1 MGYVDGAEGR
11 ISMAVENFG
20 NGMVITGDDIGV
32 YRLLSLRS
40 MLKMEISGLTRRG
53 ASASSIIRSETGLTG
68 SKEVLLRKYEA
79 WLKDRNFLK

>member
-1 MGYVDGAEGR
+1 
-11 ISMAVENFG
+11 MAIENFG

-32 YRLLSLRS
+32 YRMLSLRS

-53 ASASSIIRSETGLTG
+53 ASASSIIKSETGLTG
-68 SKEVLLRKYEA
+68 SKEVLLIRYEA

>member
-1 MGYVDGAEGR
+1 MGYVGGAEGR